1 MSIKSE
7 WGSEA
12 VFSPFKSNAR
22 GVAILFNNTFDF
34 KIKKTELDREGN
46 FAIAHIETMEKFITI
61 TNIYGPNRD
70 FPNFYSNIKT
80 RMEQYN
86 DTSHIMCG
94 DFNLVLDPTKDYE
107 NYSNVNNQNSRKE
120 VLSLIS
126 SLNLEDIWRSI
137 HPDGKGFTWRKRNPR
152 KQARLD
158 FFLVAQSMNA
168 YVMNSKIIPGYR
180 TDHSAITLE
189 VCFRQS
195 ERGKGYWKFNS
206 SLLRDIN
213 YVNIVKK
220 CIAETIT
227 TYKNPHCNIQDNINT
242 NEPPFCIDDNLFFET
257 LLMNIRGKTI
267 SYSCYRK
274 KLISGSEIELE
285 NKINRIEQEIQSNFL
300 NISLT
305 AISNLD
311 ESKRELE
318 NIRNDRLKGNMIRSR
333 AKQIEYDEKTT
344 KYFLHLEKQNF
355 TNKQMTKLVNDDNV
369 VVTDP
374 KKVADMQRHFYEKL
388 YSN

>member
-1 MSIKSE
+1 M
-7 WGSEA
+7 GAEA
-12 VFSPFKSNAR
+12 IFSPFKSNAR

-61 TNIYGPNRD
+61 TNIYGLNRD
-70 FPNFYSNIKT
+70 SPNFYSNIKN

-86 DTSHIMCG
+86 NTSHIMCG

-158 FFLVAQSMNA
+158 FFLVAQSLNA

-180 TDHSAITLE
+180 TDHSAIALE

-220 CIAETIT
+220 THSRKTIT

-242 NEPPFCIDDNLFFET
+242 NEPPFCIDDNLFLET

-267 SYSCYRK
+267 SYSC
-274 KLISGSEIELE
+274 
-285 NKINRIEQEIQSNFL
+285 
-300 NISLT
+300 
-305 AISNLD
+305 
-311 ESKRELE
+311 
-318 NIRNDRLKGNMIRSR
+318 
-333 AKQIEYDEKTT
+333 
-344 KYFLHLEKQNF
+344 
-355 TNKQMTKLVNDDNV
+355 
-369 VVTDP
+369 
-374 KKVADMQRHFYEKL
+374 
-388 YSN
+388 

>member
-1 MSIKSE
+1 MLIKSE
-7 WGSEA
+7 QNGGPKQF
-12 VFSPFKSNAR
+12 FSPFKSNAR

-34 KIKKTELDREGN
+34 KIKKTELDRGGN
-46 FAIAHIETMEKFITI
+46 FTIAHIETMEKFITI

-70 FPNFYSNIKT
+70 SPNFYSNIKN

-94 DFNLVLDPTKDYE
+94 EFNLVLDPTKDYE

-120 VLSLIS
+120 VLFLIS
-126 SLNLEDIWRSI
+126 SLNLERSI

-152 KQARLD
+152 KKIS
-158 FFLVAQSMNA
+158 VAQSMNA

-180 TDHSAITLE
+180 TDHSAITLK

-242 NEPPFCIDDNLFFET
+242 NEPPFCIDDNQFLET

-274 KLISGSEIELE
+274 KLISRSEIELE

-300 NISLT
+300 NI
-305 AISNLD
+305 
-311 ESKRELE
+311 
-318 NIRNDRLKGNMIRSR
+318 
-333 AKQIEYDEKTT
+333 
-344 KYFLHLEKQNF
+344 
-355 TNKQMTKLVNDDNV
+355 
-369 VVTDP
+369 
-374 KKVADMQRHFYEKL
+374 
-388 YSN
+388 

>member
-1 MSIKSE
+1 
-7 WGSEA
+7 
-12 VFSPFKSNAR
+12 
-22 GVAILFNNTFDF
+22 
-34 KIKKTELDREGN
+34 
-46 FAIAHIETMEKFITI
+46 
-61 TNIYGPNRD
+61 
-70 FPNFYSNIKT
+70 
-80 RMEQYN
+80 MEQYN

-180 TDHSAITLE
+180 IDHSAITLE

-227 TYKNPHCNIQDNINT
+227 TYKNPHCNIQD
-242 NEPPFCIDDNLFFET
+242 L
-257 LLMNIRGKTI
+257 
-267 SYSCYRK
+267 
-274 KLISGSEIELE
+274 
-285 NKINRIEQEIQSNFL
+285 
-300 NISLT
+300 
-305 AISNLD
+305 
-311 ESKRELE
+311 
-318 NIRNDRLKGNMIRSR
+318 
-333 AKQIEYDEKTT
+333 
-344 KYFLHLEKQNF
+344 
-355 TNKQMTKLVNDDNV
+355 
-369 VVTDP
+369 
-374 KKVADMQRHFYEKL
+374 RHF
-388 YSN
+388 